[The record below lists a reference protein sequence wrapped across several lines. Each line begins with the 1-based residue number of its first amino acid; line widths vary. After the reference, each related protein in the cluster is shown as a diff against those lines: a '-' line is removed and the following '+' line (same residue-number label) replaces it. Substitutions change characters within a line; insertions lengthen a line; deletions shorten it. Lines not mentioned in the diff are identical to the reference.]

1 MGRPCITKPSFGGF
15 YNSGGIF
22 PSRVNGVKTKAYQ
35 LWENMKGRTSN
46 SSKDKNA
53 SYLEVT
59 VCDEW
64 KDFQVF
70 AKWFQDHVTSG
81 NYTDGYHLDKDFL
94 SGSNKQYSPDTC
106 VFIPREINNVFVK
119 KTKTNGCFG
128 VHKSKSHF
136 EVKTNFCER
145 KRFKTEQDALDYYNS
160 QKKIQIAD
168 IVNRYESSVD
178 KRVIEKLRGFLEE

>member
-1 MGRPCITKPSFGGF
+1 MGRPCITKPSPDGF
-15 YNSGGIF
+15 YNSGGTHS
-22 PSRVNGVKTKAYQ
+22 SRVRGVKTKAYQ
-35 LWENMKGRTSN
+35 LWENMRGRIGN
-46 SSKDKNA
+46 NYKNPTY
-53 SYLEVT
+53 SEVT

-70 AKWFQDHVTSG
+70 AKWFQDQVTSG

-94 SGSNKQYSPDTC
+94 SGSNKQYSPETC

-128 VHKSKSHF
+128 VHKSKSRF

-145 KRFKTEQDALDYYNS
+145 KRFEAEQDALDYYNS